1 LIPKGAAIFFI
12 VGLVAAGALGLYLSQ
27 LASQIPTLVY
37 ENGSSLTVI
46 PDKINYHIGEPVHI
60 RIINSGT
67 VPLSFS
73 DMSYGLKITRLD
85 GILVYSPI
93 SAQVISKLEP
103 KEEKTFGWDQTKND
117 GSKTYQGRYKIVS
130 STDSGTGLEK
140 SVTINILK

>member
-1 LIPKGAAIFFI
+1 MIPKGAAIFFI

-37 ENGSSLTVI
+37 ENGPSLTVI

-67 VPLSFS
+67 VQLSFS
-73 DMSYGLKITRLD
+73 DASYGLKITRLD

-93 SAQVISKLEP
+93 STQVISKLEP
-103 KEEKTFGWDQTKND
+103 KEEKTFVWDQTKND
-117 GSKTYQGRYKIVS
+117 GTKTYQGRYKIVS
-130 STDSGTGLEK
+130 STDSGTGLKK
-140 SVTINILK
+140 SVTIKI